1 MADSDTGIT
10 RQGKA
15 IFLGVIFIAWGMIGA
30 IWTYYSDTDS
40 LDIIKMVDASQN
52 AIVHAVIWIGLG
64 SGLILWNLFGPG
76 SSSRKVFDDDENQRD
91 EFKK

>member
-15 IFLGVIFIAWGMIGA
+15 IFLGVIFVAWGVIGA
-30 IWTYYSDTDS
+30 IWSYYGDIDS
-40 LDIIKMVDASQN
+40 LDFIRMLDASQN

-64 SGLILWNLFGPG
+64 GGLILWNLIGPG
-76 SSSRKVFDDDENQRD
+76 SSGRKVLDDGEDQRN
-91 EFKK
+91 EFK

>member
-15 IFLGVIFIAWGMIGA
+15 IFLGVIFIAWGVIGA
-30 IWTYYSDTDS
+30 IWSYYSDTDS
-40 LDIIKMVDASQN
+40 LDFIRMVDASQN

-64 SGLILWNLFGPG
+64 GGLIFWYLIGPG
-76 SSSRKVFDDDENQRD
+76 SSSRKASGNDEDQPN
-91 EFKK
+91 EFK